1 MANKRTIIH
10 KEQVTWD
17 IPLEAVWSLV
27 SSFGAIQAWMPSIN
41 YCAVDGYG
49 IGATRTVVG
58 LAGEVKETLEVL
70 NDKEHVIIYR
80 IQDPVPLPVKGGF
93 GSWKLE
99 RKGEN
104 QTQVT
109 WRAEAEDITP
119 EALPEVQKIYEP
131 FMKECLVG
139 LEKALS

>member
-1 MANKRTIIH
+1 MIH
-10 KEQVTWD
+10 EEKATWD
-17 IPLEAVWSLV
+17 LPLEAVWSLV
-27 SSFGAIQAWMPSIN
+27 SSFGAIQAWMPSIT

-70 NDKEHVIIYR
+70 DDKEHILSYR

-93 GSWKLE
+93 GWWKLE
-99 RKGEN
+99 KKGEKR
-104 QTQVT
+104 TQVT
-109 WRAEAEDITP
+109 WRAEAEDIKP
-119 EALPEVQKIYEP
+119 EAVPVVLKIYEP